1 MTTATA
7 TNVTKQY
14 VLTALDRCDRCGAQ
28 AWYKIEMSNTFDLL
42 FCKHDFDKNKVR
54 LTEIAVSILDES
66 DRLVQD
72 KLKD

>member
-1 MTTATA
+1 
-7 TNVTKQY
+7 
-14 VLTALDRCDRCGAQ
+14 
-28 AWYKIEMSNTFDLL
+28 MSNTFDLL